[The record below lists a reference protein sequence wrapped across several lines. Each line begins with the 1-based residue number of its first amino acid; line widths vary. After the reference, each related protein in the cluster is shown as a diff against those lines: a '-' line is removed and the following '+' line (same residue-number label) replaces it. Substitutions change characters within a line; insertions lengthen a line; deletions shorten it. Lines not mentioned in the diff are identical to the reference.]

1 MRKRLQLYG
10 DFAKWLALVLWW
22 GAALVAALRVLGTR
36 LGLPWHKI
44 ACQSPYCDFSAFWQ
58 VARMASAGQAALAYD
73 PTEFLRQRVAL
84 LGQGGGDLFWFY
96 PPTALLAVVGVS
108 ALTLYAAFWIWTSA
122 VSSIAFVLLRAADIG
137 FLVIIMGLLSPA
149 ALWALE
155 LGQFGG
161 LTGALLASGL
171 RRLGAGGPF
180 VLATFAYLP
189 ITENAAVGE
198 SAFLATGLLA
208 WALAWL
214 TRRPA
219 LAGCIL
225 AGLAVK
231 PQFLLPIGLFLLFGR
246 RWRALGGLA
255 GGVVLLVG
263 LAAWL
268 FGLPAW
274 WLYATITVPHAAWV
288 FAHGGVSY
296 ALQITPASA
305 MLQLGALRVPVL
317 AVQAAF
323 SLFAVAALWRARR
336 APLAVQGAMLAATFP
351 LLLTTMLV
359 YDATICGI
367 AILLLW
373 QEALRT
379 GFLPYEKTVLALLF
393 VAPLITFILRPVNV
407 PLDPLIPALFLL
419 SLRRRCATDPATT
432 KRLPYT
438 PPETKPAR

>member
-1 MRKRLQLYG
+1 MKSRLASGAWATPARVRAYLTLLAAGNLVGLAAAICRAHGWGLPTQPHLAVEFISYLAAG
-10 DFAKWLALVLWW
+10 RLALA
-22 GAALVAALRVLGTR
+22 GHAATVYAPGMAAASF
-36 LGLPWHKI
+36 I
-44 ACQSPYCDFSAFWQ
+44 ASPHMPPAH
-58 VARMASAGQAALAYD
+58 AAMEAALAPDSVY
-73 PTEFLRQRVAL
+73 FAY
-84 LGQGGGDLFWFY
+84 FY
-96 PPTALLAVVGVS
+96 PPVFLLLCAPL
-108 ALTLYAAFWIWTSA
+108 AYLTFYPAF
-122 VSSIAFVLLRAADIG
+122 FVW
-137 FLVIIMGLLSPA
+137 V
-149 ALWALE
+149 
-155 LGQFGG
+155 G

-432 KRLPYT
+432 KPASPASRLPYT

>member
-161 LTGALLASGL
+161 LTGAALVAGL
-171 RRLGAGGPF
+171 VACRRLPAG
-180 VLATFAYLP
+180 LA
-189 ITENAAVGE
+189 
-198 SAFLATGLLA
+198 LALLVVKPQAGLLA
-208 WALAWL
+208 PVALIAAGRWR
-214 TRRPA
+214 TVAVAAGFSA
-219 LAGCIL
+219 LLMVTSFVWFGAIVWRTYFG
-225 AGLAVK
+225 
-231 PQFLLPIGLFLLFGR
+231 IGLQMSRSMLVILSVTPGTAQFGVSVFGMLR
-246 RWRALGGLA
+246 SFGAAVAVAGFIQGAAMVLALGGTVWVWRR
-255 GGVVLLVG
+255 GDPVRRVLCT
-263 LAAWL
+263 
-268 FGLPAW
+268 
-274 WLYATITVPHAAWV
+274 TI
-288 FAHGGVSY
+288 
-296 ALQITPASA
+296 
-305 MLQLGALRVPVL
+305 
-317 AVQAAF
+317 
-323 SLFAVAALWRARR
+323 
-336 APLAVQGAMLAATFP
+336 
-351 LLLTTMLV
+351 
-359 YDATICGI
+359 
-367 AILLLW
+367 
-373 QEALRT
+373 
-379 GFLPYEKTVLALLF
+379 LALLATPYGYVDDMVGVSLALVLCIQARGWRF
-393 VAPLITFILRPVNV
+393 SLTDVLLFTW
-407 PLDPLIPALFLL
+407 PALSPVVYTATGWQVTPVLL
-419 SLRRRCATDPATT
+419 LLGLWRSGAGVRV
-432 KRLPYT
+432 
-438 PPETKPAR
+438 ETAPGSAGRAGHSRAVG